1 MRSIKENG
9 CLINP
14 NYGGQPGKIVGWTV
28 VPIVAGTVVMIAIVA
43 KKVQNFNQK
52 EDVYEAFIDTESA

>member
-9 CLINP
+9 CLIDP
-14 NYGGQPGKIVGWTV
+14 NFNGQSGKIVGWTV

-43 KKVQNFNQK
+43 KKVQTFN
-52 EDVYEAFIDTESA
+52 